1 MKICDEHGEGEVC
14 YNENV
19 CPACEIQKGLSKE
32 VCILSETIEDL
43 EAKTDELETE
53 KTLFESY
60 IQELLSKID
69 ELESRL

>member
-1 MKICDEHGEGEVC
+1 MNICDEHGEGEVY

-19 CPACEIQKGLSKE
+19 CPACAIQDDLSKE
-32 VCILSETIEDL
+32 ICILYETIEEL

-53 KTLFESY
+53 KTLSESY

>member
-14 YNENV
+14 YNKNV
-19 CPACEIQKGLSKE
+19 CPACEIQKG
-32 VCILSETIEDL
+32 LSETIEDL